1 MTPKVFDGTL
11 GGSSVIHLSDRAQRS
26 HCALQPRHRKRSP
39 VVRGGALVAIAVR
52 TS

>member
-1 MTPKVFDGTL
+1 MGAL
-11 GGSSVIHLSDRAQRS
+11 GGSSMIRLIDRAQRP

-39 VVRGGALVAIAVR
+39 AVRGGAAAAIAVR